1 MKLTVL
7 LLVLLHL
14 TVPDGTLLLYQTY
27 FMMAFF
33 KPYTCNSLIHCET
46 ALCLSYMP
54 AVSCPIVAIFDDARH
69 QLLMTCNH
77 SIELFPLS
85 VPFKRASVTH
95 GDR

>member
-27 FMMAFF
+27 FMVAFF
-33 KPYTCNSLIHCET
+33 KPYTGTCNLLIHCKT

-54 AVSCPIVAIFDDARH
+54 AVSCPIVAIFNDARH
-69 QLLMTCNH
+69 
-77 SIELFPLS
+77 
-85 VPFKRASVTH
+85 
-95 GDR
+95 